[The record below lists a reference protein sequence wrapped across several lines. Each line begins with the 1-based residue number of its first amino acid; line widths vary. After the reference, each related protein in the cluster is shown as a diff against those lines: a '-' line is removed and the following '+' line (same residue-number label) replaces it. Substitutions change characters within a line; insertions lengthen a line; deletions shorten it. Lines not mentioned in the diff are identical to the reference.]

1 MAHFGRYLI
10 RIHQTLLRLEKKV
23 DRLEQKQERQALL
36 GNGGGGGG
44 GVSLEMESYVE
55 TILPAKCE
63 EDLREIDTKASSD
76 SGIRDAVVMQMLSV
90 IVIVI

>member
-10 RIHQTLLRLEKKV
+10 RIHQTLLRLGKKV
-23 DRLEQKQERQALL
+23 DRLEQKQQRQALL

-44 GVSLEMESYVE
+44 AVSLEMESYVE

-63 EDLREIDTKASSD
+63 EDLREIDERHPAKW
-76 SGIRDAVVMQMLSV
+76 L
-90 IVIVI
+90 